1 MASGAASDQTI
12 PSTSSGASPPQV
24 QSLTTIHSGA
34 EVEEEEDQCRIC
46 RCVAT
51 SEDPL
56 RYPCACSGSIRF
68 VHQDCLLQWLNHS
81 GTRHCEVCGHTFS
94 FQLTYA
100 EKTPSRLSF
109 VEQLSWVG
117 AKTWTGLQF
126 SARLA
131 IVLFVWLVMVPS
143 VTAQIWDMIFIKS
156 FRELGGFLWFHSY
169 RTMFHKVVHGQVIFF
184 SSMFAG
190 AALFMRW
197 EVLGENRIRVVDG
210 GPNEDVQFVRNESF
224 HEIIGMRG
232 PAIHLAK
239 RAFQVQLRIGLVLFV
254 GLFLPFSWGR
264 IILNYGLTGH
274 ASDWT
279 TLAVGYLS
287 ILGPV
292 GIFMVL
298 QFVKNT
304 GLTGSAIV
312 KALSAWVRFVLKLLK
327 QGFVIMVVLGAFPW
341 FCGWWLHICTMKM
354 VQVQVKD
361 PNISFLFG
369 LHPLRML
376 AWWACGILSL
386 VVLRNFLLIISKELR
401 EGTLDF
407 LQIPTGIDLNS
418 IREYTAASLHENAYR
433 VLLHTGVFMILMVV
447 LVFLPFKLVWH
458 TVPSFFPLN
467 YILCYPLDELRWTCL
482 RSFTGSVLSRQ
493 LNIRSAF
500 KFLLHHW
507 LSFVGG
513 ALDLEHFLLPMDEDA
528 NRNAS
533 TSRFNVAKECQ
544 DHQVSSDRLQA
555 VLKIAALI
563 ILGSISLVFLTA
575 MMIVPISLGRAVFS
589 LILWI
594 PTFNIMGRNDE
605 INFLLGCYIIS
616 KGRVVIRSLV
626 IVVGTRRVH
635 SVVQLAGKCC
645 IVGLKS
651 SVLLFISV
659 LIIPLLTGL
668 LLDLTIEMP
677 LGVSINEGRMD
688 QRPVFYFPR
697 IWVFGCVPLIIWIRE
712 VLSDVQGEI
721 FGDWH
726 VKLTRVK
733 ADGFSNLKAVWV
745 LCDILY
751 PLLSY
756 LLNWLC
762 IPYVL
767 AMGVF
772 PLLGYSNRAN
782 SSVYHF
788 AWIGYRVFL
797 VLCLMFKKLHIWLSS
812 LHDHMRDDR
821 YLIGRTLRNYQ
832 EDS

>member
-1 MASGAASDQTI
+1 MASSATSDETNPSAS
-12 PSTSSGASPPQV
+12 
-24 QSLTTIHSGA
+24 SGA
-34 EVEEEEDQCRIC
+34 EVNDEEEEDLCRIC
-46 RCVAT
+46 RCAAT

-56 RYPCACSGSIRF
+56 RYPCACRGSIKF
-68 VHQDCLLQWLNHS
+68 VHQACLLQWLNHS
-81 GTRHCEVCGHTFS
+81 GTSHCEVCGHTFS
-94 FQLTYA
+94 FQLMYA
-100 EKTPSRLSF
+100 ERAPSRVSF

-131 IVLFVWLVMVPS
+131 IVFFVWLVMVPL
-143 VTAQIWDMIFIKS
+143 VTAQIWDVIFIKS
-156 FRELGGFLWFHSY
+156 FRELGGFHWLHNY
-169 RTMFHKVVHGQVIFF
+169 RTMFYKVLHGQVIFF
-184 SSMFAG
+184 STMFVG
-190 AALFMRW
+190 GALFMRLG
-197 EVLGENRIRVVDG
+197 VLRENRIRVVDG
-210 GPNEDVQFVRNESF
+210 GPNGEVQFVGNESF
-224 HEIIGMRG
+224 HEIVGMRG
-232 PAIHLAK
+232 PAINLAK
-239 RAFQVQLRIGLVLFV
+239 RAFLVQLNIALVLFV
-254 GLFLPFSWGR
+254 GLLLPFSWGR

-274 ASDWT
+274 ASDCT

-292 GIFMVL
+292 GIVLGLYIIL
-298 QFVKNT
+298 QFFKDT
-304 GLTGSAIV
+304 RLTGSAIV
-312 KALSAWVRFVLKLLK
+312 KALSACVRFVLKPLK

-341 FCGWWLHICTMKM
+341 VCAWWLHICTMKM

-376 AWWACGILSL
+376 AWWACGIQSL
-386 VVLRNFLLIISKELR
+386 TVIRNFLLIIKEELR

-407 LQIPTGIDLNS
+407 LQMPTGIDLNC

-433 VLLHTGVFMILMVV
+433 ILLHTGVFMILMVV

-467 YILCYPLDELRWTCL
+467 YILCYPLDKLHWTCL
-482 RSFTGSVLSRQ
+482 RWFTGYLVSCQ

-513 ALDLEHFLLPMDEDA
+513 ALDLDHFLLPMDEDA
-528 NRNAS
+528 NGNAS
-533 TSRFNVAKECQ
+533 TGRFNVVKECQ

-555 VLKIAALI
+555 VLKIAALL
-563 ILGSISLVFLTA
+563 ILGTISLVLLTA

-589 LILWI
+589 LILRI
-594 PTFNIMGRNDE
+594 PTFNLMGWNDE

-616 KGRVVIRSLV
+616 KGRVVIRSLI

-635 SVVQLAGKCC
+635 SVVQLAGKWC

-659 LIIPLLTGL
+659 LIIPLLMGL
-668 LLDLTIEMP
+668 LLNLMIEMP
-677 LGVSINEGRMD
+677 FGVSINERRMD
-688 QRPVFYFPR
+688 QRPVFDFPR
-697 IWVFGCVPLIIWIRE
+697 IWVFGCGPLIIWITE
-712 VLSDVQGEI
+712 VMFDVHGET

-726 VKLTRVK
+726 AKLTRVK

-751 PLLSY
+751 PLVSY

-762 IPYVL
+762 IPCVF
-767 AMGVF
+767 AKGVF
-772 PLLGYSNRAN
+772 PLLGYSNGAN
-782 SSVYHF
+782 SSAYHF
-788 AWIGYRVFL
+788 AWLGYPVFL
-797 VLCLMFKKLHIWLSS
+797 VLCLIVKKLHIWLSS
-812 LHDHMRDDR
+812 LHDRIRDDR
-821 YLIGRTLRNYQ
+821 YLIGRTLCNYQ
-832 EDS
+832 EDSY